1 MNTSKSILEKVR
13 LSIVEGEPF
22 SFDIKRDDLIDPI
35 ISGNKW
41 RKLQYNL
48 LKAEALS
55 KFGILTFG
63 GPFSNHLIATAKACS
78 VAGLKS
84 MAWVRGDELR
94 SESNDTL
101 KACAEYGME
110 LVFISRSEYR
120 KKDDVFFLKE
130 LASKYPDYYIVP
142 EGGKSYYGVVGCQH
156 ILQETTNDY
165 DHVYLAGGTGTTA
178 AGVLLSAS
186 EKTKVHVV
194 SALKGAFL
202 QDDIQQLLRQ
212 VLNDESGV
220 AYYLKHLVMIND
232 GHFGGY
238 ARVNQELLDFIN
250 QVYADL
256 GLKLDPIY
264 TGKAVFAMV
273 KDYNEGLIGP
283 EDKVLFI
290 HTGGLQGATTWKDE
304 LNFL

>member
-1 MNTSKSILEKVR
+1 MKLDTSKSTVQKIRFPIQEN
-13 LSIVEGEPF
+13 E
-22 SFDIKRDDLIDPI
+22 SFHFEIKRDDLIDSVV
-35 ISGNKW
+35 SGNKW
-41 RKLQYNL
+41 RKLEYNL
-48 LKAEALS
+48 LQAEQT
-55 KFGILTFG
+55 KKKGILTFG
-63 GPFSNHLIATAKACS
+63 GAYSNHLVATAKACS

-94 SESNDTL
+94 SESNETL

-156 ILQETTNDY
+156 ILQETTNNY

-212 VLNDESGV
+212 VLNDEDSV

-290 HTGGLQGATTWKDE
+290 HTG
-304 LNFL
+304 

>member
-1 MNTSKSILEKVR
+1 
-13 LSIVEGEPF
+13 
-22 SFDIKRDDLIDPI
+22 
-35 ISGNKW
+35 
-41 RKLQYNL
+41 
-48 LKAEALS
+48 
-55 KFGILTFG
+55 
-63 GPFSNHLIATAKACS
+63 
-78 VAGLKS
+78 

-186 EKTKVHVV
+186 EHT
-194 SALKGAFL
+194 SEL
-202 QDDIQQLLRQ
+202 QSRP
-212 VLNDESGV
+212 
-220 AYYLKHLVMIND
+220 HLVC
-232 GHFGGY
+232 
-238 ARVNQELLDFIN
+238 RLL
-250 QVYADL
+250 L
-256 GLKLDPIY
+256 EK
-264 TGKAVFAMV
+264 K
-273 KDYNEGLIGP
+273 
-283 EDKVLFI
+283 
-290 HTGGLQGATTWKDE
+290 
-304 LNFL
+304 